1 LESHTAHG
9 FTEKEKKGEDR
20 EAQAP
25 QAHARKSPQ
34 EAFALQVVRDTLSSM
49 SGKGRFEAAGR
60 RARQIFLLLAGSA
73 LALTGFAALGAVADV
88 LPTDAPETTRALDA
102 KGQRKA
108 DALAWFINGL
118 FEEES
123 DGPEKALESYRKA
136 LALDP
141 ANTDLAIKVAYDY
154 LRRGETAEAISV
166 LKDAVKAS
174 PKETAPYLALSATYL
189 RHLHKPELATKYAQA
204 AIEIAPKSFAPY
216 EALWE
221 VYLSGGQTA
230 KADQVL
236 ERAARSKSEDAEFW
250 LALAEL
256 CSRNVLRDSAA
267 SLTEAEL
274 QRVGRQLEKA
284 ATFGEN
290 DPAVLSKIGDLYVL
304 TRQTDKALPFYRKVV
319 ELRPSYPQIREK
331 LAGCLIEAGQMD
343 AAIEVIEDL
352 VELNPLSIAAYD
364 QLTQLYLKVG
374 NQQKAL
380 ASARQALLIEPQL
393 LPRHL
398 QVIDLLFK
406 QKAYEGASAA
416 LEDARKRFPKAGL
429 LTYYH
434 AVALSQIKHHDEAM
448 RAFEKALVEAGN
460 SQPDMLNADFYF
472 DYGAAAEQAGQYV
485 KASELFRKS
494 IELDPDNAARSYN
507 YLGYMWVERSENL
520 EEAGQLIRR
529 ALEMDPSNG
538 AYVDSLGWL
547 YFKQGKFQEAMTEL
561 LRAAELLPEPDPVV
575 FEHIG
580 DTFDKLGKNA
590 EAVLYWQKAL
600 QLNPEN
606 KLLAP
611 KLDKAAKN
619 VAKQP
624 GPNPPPSSQNPA
636 H

>member
-1 LESHTAHG
+1 
-9 FTEKEKKGEDR
+9 
-20 EAQAP
+20 
-25 QAHARKSPQ
+25 
-34 EAFALQVVRDTLSSM
+34 M

-60 RARQIFLLLAGSA
+60 RARQVFLLLAGAA
-73 LALTGFAALGAVADV
+73 LALTGFAALGAVADM

-108 DALAWFINGL
+108 DALAWFVNGL

-154 LRRGETAEAISV
+154 LRRGETADAISV
-166 LKDAVKAS
+166 LKDAVKAA

-189 RHLHKPELATKYAQA
+189 RHLNKPDLATKYAQA

-221 VYLSGGQTA
+221 VYLSGGQSA
-230 KADQVL
+230 KAEQVL
-236 ERAARSKSEDAEFW
+236 EKAARSKSEDPGFW

-256 CSRNVLRDSAA
+256 CSRNVLRDSGA
-267 SLTEAEL
+267 SLTEPEL

-290 DPAVLSKIGDLYVL
+290 DPAVLSKVGDLYVL

-319 ELRPSYPQIREK
+319 DLKPSYPQIREK
-331 LAGCLIEAGQMD
+331 LAGCLIEAGQID

-352 VELNPLSIAAYD
+352 VELNPLSIAGYD

-380 ASARQALLIEPQL
+380 ASAKQALLIEPQL

-406 QKAYEGASAA
+406 QKEYEGASAA
-416 LEDARKRFPKAGL
+416 LSEARKRFPKAGL

-434 AVALSQIKHHDEAM
+434 AVALSQIKHHEEAM

-520 EEAGQLIRR
+520 EEAAQLIRR
-529 ALEMDPSNG
+529 ALEMDPGNG

-547 YFKQGKFQEAMTEL
+547 YFKQGKFQEALTEL
-561 LRAAELLPEPDPVV
+561 LRAAELLPEPDAVV

-580 DTFDKLGKNA
+580 DANDKLGKNA

-600 QLNPEN
+600 QLNSEN
-606 KLLAP
+606 KSLAA
-611 KLDKAAKN
+611 KLDKAAEN

-624 GPNPPPSSQNPA
+624 GTSPPPSSQTPA

>member
-1 LESHTAHG
+1 
-9 FTEKEKKGEDR
+9 
-20 EAQAP
+20 
-25 QAHARKSPQ
+25 
-34 EAFALQVVRDTLSSM
+34 M
-49 SGKGRFEAAGR
+49 SGKGPIEAAGR
-60 RARQIFLLLAGSA
+60 RTRQIFLLLAGAAFA
-73 LALTGFAALGAVADV
+73 LADFAALGAVADV
-88 LPTDAPETTRALDA
+88 LPTDAAQTSRALDS

-108 DALAWFINGL
+108 DALAWFVNGL

-166 LKDAVKAS
+166 LKDAVKAA

-189 RHLHKPELATKYAQA
+189 RHLHKPELATKYAQS
-204 AIEIAPKSFAPY
+204 AIEMAPKSFAPY

-221 VYLSGGQTA
+221 VYLSGGQTT
-230 KADQVL
+230 KAEQVL
-236 ERAARSKSEDAEFW
+236 EKAARSKSEDASFW
-250 LALAEL
+250 LSLAEL
-256 CSRNVLRDSAA
+256 CSRNVLRDSGA

-274 QRVGRQLEKA
+274 QRVGRLLEKA
-284 ATFGEN
+284 ATFGER
-290 DPAVLSKIGDLYVL
+290 DPAVLSKVGDLYVL
-304 TRQTDKALPFYRKVV
+304 TRQTSKALPFYRKVV

-331 LAGCLIEAGQMD
+331 LAGCLIEAGQMH
-343 AAIEVIEDL
+343 AATEVIEDL

-374 NQQKAL
+374 NHQKAL
-380 ASARQALLIEPQL
+380 ASAKQALLIEPQL

-406 QKAYEGASAA
+406 QKEYEDASSA
-416 LEDARKRFPKAGL
+416 LEEARKRFPKAGL

-434 AVALSQIKHHDEAM
+434 AVALSQIKHHEEAM

-520 EEAGQLIRR
+520 EEASQLIRR
-529 ALEMDPSNG
+529 ALELDPGNG

-547 YFKQGKFQEAMTEL
+547 YFKQGKFQEALTEL
-561 LRAAELLPEPDPVV
+561 LRAAELLPEADAVV

-580 DTFDKLGKNA
+580 DAYDKLGKNA

-600 QLNPEN
+600 QLSPEN
-606 KLLAP
+606 KTIAT
-611 KLDKAAKN
+611 KLDKNAEN

-624 GPNPPPSSQNPA
+624 GPNPPPNSQIPG

>member
-1 LESHTAHG
+1 M
-9 FTEKEKKGEDR
+9 R
-20 EAQAP
+20 
-25 QAHARKSPQ
+25 
-34 EAFALQVVRDTLSSM
+34 
-49 SGKGRFEAAGR
+49 GKGRFEAAGR
-60 RARQIFLLLAGSA
+60 RARQIFLLLAGA
-73 LALTGFAALGAVADV
+73 AFAVTGFTALGAVADM
-88 LPTDAPETTRALDA
+88 LPTDAPEKTRPLDA

-108 DALAWFINGL
+108 DALAWFVNGL

-154 LRRGETAEAISV
+154 LRRGETADAISV
-166 LKDAVKAS
+166 LKDAVKAA
-174 PKETAPYLALSATYL
+174 PKEIAPYLALSATYL
-189 RHLHKPELATKYAQA
+189 RHLHKPELAIKYAQT

-230 KADQVL
+230 KAEQVL
-236 ERAARSKSEDAEFW
+236 EKAARSKSEEAAFW

-256 CSRNVLRDSAA
+256 CSRNVLRDSGV

-284 ATFGEN
+284 ATFGAT
-290 DPAVLSKIGDLYVL
+290 DPAVLSKVGDLYVL
-304 TRQTDKALPFYRKVV
+304 TRQTDKALPYYRKVV
-319 ELRPSYPQIREK
+319 ELKPSYPQIREK
-331 LAGCLIEAGQMD
+331 LAGCLIEAGQID

-352 VELNPLSIAAYD
+352 VELNPLSVAAYD

-380 ASARQALLIEPQL
+380 ASAKQALLIEPQL

-406 QKAYEGASAA
+406 QKEYEGASAA
-416 LEDARKRFPKAGL
+416 LSDARKRFPKAGL

-434 AVALSQIKHHDEAM
+434 AVALSQIKHHEEAM

-547 YFKQGKFQEAMTEL
+547 LFKQGKYQEALTEL
-561 LRAAELLPEPDPVV
+561 LRAAELLPEPDSVV

-580 DTFDKLGKNA
+580 DTFDKLGRNA

-606 KLLAP
+606 KALAA
-611 KLDKAAKN
+611 KLDKAAEN
-619 VAKQP
+619 IAKQP
-624 GPNPPPSSQNPA
+624 RTSPPPSPQTPA